1 MNITGRSSKADIID
15 AAVEL
20 TEMQAEQISYLKQ
33 QQAVLLILLG
43 VLTICQLL

>member
-1 MNITGRSSKADIID
+1 
-15 AAVEL
+15 
-20 TEMQAEQISYLKQ
+20 MQAEQISDLKQ